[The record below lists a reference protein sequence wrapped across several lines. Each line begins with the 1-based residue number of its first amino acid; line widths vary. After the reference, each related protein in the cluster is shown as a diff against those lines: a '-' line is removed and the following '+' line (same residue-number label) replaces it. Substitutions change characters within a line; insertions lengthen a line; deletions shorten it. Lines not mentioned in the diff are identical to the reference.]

1 MKRTRQ
7 TGIGEAELASLNAS
21 AEATLA
27 LEAEDWD
34 DAARDAQLDC
44 ARLCESHARGG
55 TPIGFELD

>member
-1 MKRTRQ
+1 MKRARHTAIDE
-7 TGIGEAELASLNAS
+7 TELASINAS

-34 DAARDAQLDC
+34 DAAREAALDC

-55 TPIGFELD
+55 MPLGFELD